1 MKLPKINL
9 CRLHKYCNMVYTS
22 LPLDLVIEQVLLQII
37 KTTEG
42 LACTCGFIRK
52 QNIFIFGN
60 PENIPY
66 ISRGTSKGPK
76 TKISYISPEKVMS
89 NFF

>member
-9 CRLHKYCNMVYTS
+9 CRLHKYFNMVYTS

>member
-1 MKLPKINL
+1 
-9 CRLHKYCNMVYTS
+9 MVYTS
-22 LPLDLVIEQVLLQII
+22 LLLDLVIEQVLLQII

>member
-76 TKISYISPEKVMS
+76 AKISYISPEKVMS

>member
-1 MKLPKINL
+1 
-9 CRLHKYCNMVYTS
+9 MVYTS

-42 LACTCGFIRK
+42 LTCTCAFIRK

-60 PENIPY
+60 SENIPY
-66 ISRGTSKGPK
+66 ISQGTSKAPK
-76 TKISYISPEKVMS
+76 TKFSYISPEKVIS